1 MKQTN
6 KETFTLESLSAKLN
20 KAYSPTCFQNLSG
33 TKYNK
38 SVLYAADLATYEL
51 LFSCV
56 TPGNSKPKS
65 LAKKVL
71 VERMNGYKDMLRAA
85 LRYPTWDAKGAA
97 DVKARLQNTLTLADK
112 VDINS
117 AIDYQSTFNVYQYA
131 RLFWWAFCKGT
142 LENQQ
147 AVLVSLGYDK
157 EAELIAQVVAENKA
171 ASDKKKAEAN
181 KKKAEKAAAAPKTES
196 KSKSKTKTEKV
207 EAGWTCPNC
216 GHEGLLADF
225 PFCPFCQHEKPA
237 PVATEWTCSNGHK
250 NPMDFPFCPYC
261 REKKPEVKVEKKVA
275 APKAEAPKAEAPKAE
290 TKTTRS
296 SKSKKVE
303 AVPAAP
309 AEAPVVV
316 DTSNIGK
323 TMNAVDLE
331 EEKQP
336 DLIDLKYQQFRET
349 ASPEQTA
356 LFDEYLNL
364 FIEREF
370 TENAN
375 RVNAQATPSADTLA
389 RKSH

>member
-6 KETFTLESLSAKLN
+6 NETFTLESLSAKLN
-20 KAYSPTCFQNLSG
+20 KAYSDKCFRNLSNC
-33 TKYNK
+33 KYNN

-56 TPGNSKPKS
+56 TKANPTPGH

-85 LRYPTWDAKGAA
+85 LRIAAWDAKGAA

-216 GHEGLLADF
+216 GHEGLLDDF
-225 PFCPFCQHEKPA
+225 SFCPFCKQEKPA

-275 APKAEAPKAEAPKAE
+275 APKAEAPKAPAPKAE
-290 TKTTRS
+290 TKTTR

-323 TMNAVDLE
+323 TMNAVDL
-331 EEKQP
+331 QSTDA
-336 DLIDLKYQQFRET
+336 DLELLKVLLIGEAED
-349 ASPEQTA
+349 ASPE
-356 LFDEYLNL
+356 
-364 FIEREF
+364 ERRAMIQRIYAIKGAEF